1 MLSLS
6 SVSLQVRNSLTN
18 ERAVTRT
25 ATKAWRQTSLATY
38 QAQIFF
44 EDEIKPNKKMS
55 AKDFWKECGFTEA
68 QIGAKLPQLYVRLG
82 KITAEVFEAFEAW
95 VEKSADHSSRMKSL
109 EAFAKSAEEVGLE
122 NAEGIVLG
130 AKKEE
135 SVSSVEE
142 PEAEVCQDT
151 PKAPLVLSLNL
162 DFFGIGEG
170 NAVLRVDTDG
180 TIVASNITADLWSKV
195 AELVS
200 KGLQA

>member
-6 SVSLQVRNSLTN
+6 FVSLQVRNSLTN

-38 QAQIFF
+38 QAQLFF
-44 EDEIKPNKKMS
+44 EAEIKPNKKMS
-55 AKDFWKECGFTEA
+55 AKDFWMECGFTEA
-68 QIGAKLPQLYVRLG
+68 QIGAKIPQLYVRLG

-95 VEKSADHSSRMKSL
+95 VDKSADHSSRMKSL

-130 AKKEE
+130 AKKE

-151 PKAPLVLSLNL
+151 PKSPLVLSLNL

-170 NAVLRVDTDG
+170 NAVLRVDADG